1 MTTYKN
7 TIRLFMRTLSVS
19 IPYVLLLIAEN
30 VFLFRLLHA
39 FVGAAP
45 EEVQAIYF
53 LKDMDY
59 LYVLG
64 FLFFLFISCEFMRKS
79 REVNLQET
87 MRERAWLV
95 EGNQFAVVG
104 TAIVIYAL
112 VFLIYAVAGVAIL
125 HMPQMCFIQMLKIL
139 GVNIFLLSCAA
150 AGMGYLI
157 SRIPNRYVGYLVI
170 LAVLMLILPANAKY
184 FSMLSWGR
192 GISVYW
198 LRDWLY
204 LLPPDIQALGDPLY
218 GMPVEYYR
226 AAGMLLWIGVGGWL
240 FVRSVCRY
248 AKGKRRVADGL
259 FIVWTALCVLAVVNE
274 GSVLRMTDHP
284 KSAVS
289 EDQNYY
295 DSQPQIEEKQK
306 DFRVQAYDM
315 ELSFGSELSAK
326 VTATVSAADAPE
338 QYHFTLYHGYKV
350 SDVQSED
357 GESLSFTREGD
368 QVVVDNPQKKAE
380 CKLTFCYKG
389 SSPVF
394 YANRNACFL
403 PGFFAYYPVAGVEDL
418 YENGMWKVNENETAA
433 FTICT
438 KGLNAASNLPGNGDS
453 HAGETSYVTLV
464 GGNCRQMENNGN
476 QQIVYP
482 LDTNS
487 FTAAEQFTTTEFSE
501 EWEKLMTFL
510 AIQEPSPAQGKM
522 VVVIP
527 GSFAFNTILQEY
539 YDLGD
544 HILTKNAVSP
554 IQVLAAEVKAEG
566 KTALKDIFFSYDW
579 QIEDPAEI
587 ELLKDLSE
595 GAELSE
601 EEQLQDDFILK
612 MRECGT
618 KYVAQATIQYLMDTQ
633 DNRTPNEFLQAL
645 QNAEGGRHD
654 KD

>member
-19 IPYVLLLIAEN
+19 IPYVLLLTAEN

-79 REVNLQET
+79 REINLRET

-95 EGNQFAVVG
+95 EGNQFAVLG
-104 TAIVIYAL
+104 TAIVVYAL
-112 VFLIYAVAGVAIL
+112 VFLIYAVAGVTIL
-125 HMPQMCFIQMLKIL
+125 RMPQMCFIQMLKIL

-226 AAGMLLWIGVGGWL
+226 NAGMLLWIGVGGWL
-240 FVRSVCRY
+240 FVRSVYRY

-289 EDQNYY
+289 EDRNYY

-315 ELSFGSELSAK
+315 ELSFGGELSAK

-338 QYHFTLYHGYKV
+338 QYPFTLYHGYKI
-350 SDVQSED
+350 SDIRSED
-357 GESLSFTREGD
+357 GESLSFTQDGD

-380 CKLTFCYKG
+380 CKLMFCYKG

-403 PGFFAYYPVAGVEDL
+403 PGFFAYYPVAGVEKL

-433 FTICT
+433 FTIHT

-464 GGNCRQMENNGN
+464 GGNCRQMENDGN
-476 QQIVYP
+476 QQVIYP

-601 EEQLQDDFILK
+601 EEKLQDDLILK